1 MREITCDGASPVPEM
16 QRSPEDREKG
26 EIWRGGEEEKGRSLE
41 LQLTWRR
48 KEQGGGDGGGPEGGV
63 RSKRKKVTGEEV
75 GSAGPAPRN

>member
-48 KEQGGGDGGGPEGGV
+48 KEQGEGGWGRGGGG
-63 RSKRKKVTGEEV
+63 SKE
-75 GSAGPAPRN
+75 